1 MRTIDTISP
10 AAFAANQKII
20 GALKRALV
28 EWKKERLDASIGR
41 MLESY
46 LPDSYYVAVRYYPEK
61 WGKFYSLII
70 RDTELPPARRG
81 MLDEYASEFNSYNI
95 YVSGM
100 SGTKKPWRE
109 QLGNE
114 IQRFDRSAE
123 YAAQAALPGLSED
136 LEAMAAEA
144 TEMKA
149 ALAGIY
155 SRADAL
161 LYEKLGGVAE
171 IPRSVERAF
180 PEIWG
185 KK

>member
-1 MRTIDTISP
+1 MKLNNMIDTISP
-10 AAFAANQKII
+10 AAFAANQEII
-20 GALKRALV
+20 GALRRALV

-61 WGKFYSLII
+61 WGKYYTIII

-81 MLDEYASEFNSYNI
+81 MLDGYASEFNSYNI
-95 YVSGM
+95 YVSG
-100 SGTKKPWRE
+100 TKKPWRE
-109 QLGNE
+109 QLENE

-123 YAAQAALPGLSED
+123 YAAQAALPGLSEE

-144 TEMKA
+144 ISLKA
-149 ALAGIY
+149 ALDALY
-155 SRADAL
+155 RRADAL
-161 LYEKLGGVAE
+161 LNEKLGGVAE
-171 IPRSVERAF
+171 IPNSVERAF
-180 PEIWG
+180 PVIWG

>member
-1 MRTIDTISP
+1 MRAIDTISP
-10 AAFAANQKII
+10 AAYAANQEIV
-20 GALKRALV
+20 GALRRALV

-61 WGKFYSLII
+61 WGKYYTIII
-70 RDTELPPARRG
+70 RDLDLVPTRRG
-81 MLDEYASEFNSYNI
+81 MLDGFASEFNSYDI
-95 YVSGM
+95 YVSG
-100 SGTKKPWRE
+100 TRKKSWRE
-109 QLGNE
+109 QLENE

-149 ALAGIY
+149 ALDALY
-155 SRADAL
+155 RRADAL

-171 IPRSVERAF
+171 IPHSVERAF